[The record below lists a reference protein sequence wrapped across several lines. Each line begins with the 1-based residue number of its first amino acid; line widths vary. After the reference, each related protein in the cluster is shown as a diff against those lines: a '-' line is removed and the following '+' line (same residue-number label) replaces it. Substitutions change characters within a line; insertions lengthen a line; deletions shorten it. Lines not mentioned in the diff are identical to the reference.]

1 MFLKISVT
9 AVLKD
14 VVSFGTGWWLILGTN
29 KNTARANKIPQL
41 AAKGSFVTPKNCVI
55 EEDIIGPTEYPIV
68 PAAIKILMYFAR
80 FLPLY
85 LTTNPVACGW

>member
-1 MFLKISVT
+1 M
-9 AVLKD
+9 
-14 VVSFGTGWWLILGTN
+14 SFGTGWWLILGTN

-68 PAAIKILMYFAR
+68 PAAIKYSYT
-80 FLPLY
+80 LPDFYRCTLQQTP
-85 LTTNPVACGW
+85 LPAGGKNLHPHRLK